1 MIIMIAESAQAEAL
15 CPAVQDGMRSLM
27 QAHALGNASMEDV
40 LAALLSVFG
49 SSDAAAPALLPDN
62 ATAWLAGGEAASI
75 LPQLSAWINEPG
87 YPLVQVS
94 ADQPR

>member
-1 MIIMIAESAQAEAL
+1 MWAQAAL
-15 CPAVQDGMRSLM
+15 GAHPHLAFPAMQDGMRSLL
-27 QAHALGNASMEDV
+27 QVHALGTASMEDV

-49 SSDAAAPALLPDN
+49 SNAAAPALLPGN
-62 ATAWLAGGEAASI
+62 ATAWLAGNEVASI

>member
-1 MIIMIAESAQAEAL
+1 MLQ
-15 CPAVQDGMRSLM
+15 V
-27 QAHALGNASMEDV
+27 HALGNASMEDV

-49 SSDAAAPALLPDN
+49 SSSTTSPALLSDN

-94 ADQPR
+94 ADHPR